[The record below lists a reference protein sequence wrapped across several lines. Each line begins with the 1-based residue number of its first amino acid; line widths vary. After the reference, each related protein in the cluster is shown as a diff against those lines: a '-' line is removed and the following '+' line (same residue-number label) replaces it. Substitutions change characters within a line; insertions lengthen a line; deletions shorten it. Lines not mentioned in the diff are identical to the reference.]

1 MTSLFSGFS
10 SHVPPHPRLLSQWF
24 FPPQLPS
31 HHTHLGWLCPPH
43 GFQWCCL
50 LAFFFLCSPPIH
62 LILSTWVSNKAFKLC
77 PKHNFTFIPSSDLL
91 LLYEWQLFFFFFFRP
106 SHLNPVL
113 SLPFFLISQIL
124 SCINSTSS
132 SVCSSLVTS
141 YILSPLDQSRCSCAG
156 WAWIKGIPL
165 KPDSYKIL
173 SALS

>member
-91 LLYEWQLFFFFFFRP
+91 LLYEWQLFFFFFFPAEPSESCLESSFFSHFSNSKLYQFYLFFSLFISSNFLYSFTLRP
-106 SHLNPVL
+106 E
-113 SLPFFLISQIL
+113 
-124 SCINSTSS
+124 
-132 SVCSSLVTS
+132 
-141 YILSPLDQSRCSCAG
+141 
-156 WAWIKGIPL
+156 
-165 KPDSYKIL
+165 
-173 SALS
+173 